1 MAGNIKGIT
10 IEFQGDTSRLDKALR
25 QVDSN
30 TRKIDKEL
38 KNVNKAL
45 KFNPTS
51 VDLWRQKQQLLSQK
65 INETRTRLDVLKQA
79 QKKMDAEGVD
89 KNSEEYRKL
98 QREIIETESKLK
110 NFQAQQ
116 RKIGN
121 VNLRAAS
128 EQFKQYG
135 EKLTAAGQA
144 MRGLSMAAAAVTA
157 AIGGLTV
164 KSAKW
169 ADDVV
174 TSSKV
179 YSMSTKELQKYQAAS
194 ELVDVSADAIAST
207 HRKLERNMLNAQ
219 LGSKKQALAFKEL
232 GIEYQ
237 NADGSLREGDA
248 VWQDTITA
256 LSKMTNETERD
267 AYAMALMGRSAT
279 ELNPLIEDGAEGY
292 KLLTDAMNKYD
303 LEFVDQET
311 LERANDFNDLL
322 DVMKSIGLI
331 ALQNVGTQLAAH
343 LAPALEKVV
352 DLVGRFAN
360 WLGNLNP
367 KVLTVVGAIA
377 GLVAVLS
384 PVLIGLGKVS
394 FAISSILGLMAKFGG
409 VIGAIEGGFLTVLGP
424 IALIVAA
431 IVGLVAAFKHLWD
444 TNAEFRANMATIWT
458 FLKLTIVK
466 FVDEVSKKFGEL
478 VALFTGGS
486 GSIKAAWTAFCNYLA
501 PMFEGAF
508 SAIATVVQTVLDA
521 ILGILDVFIA
531 VFKGDWS
538 GAWAAI
544 KGLFSTVWT
553 GIFAFLRTIWT
564 MIVNL
569 VKMQLT
575 VMLTVFKTIFNSL
588 KSLVST
594 VWTAIKTRISQAIDG
609 AKTKVSTA
617 VTGIKTAVST
627 TFNNLKATVSS
638 IWNGIKNAI
647 TSPIK
652 TAVSTVRGLI
662 DRLKNIFPIK
672 VGNIFS
678 RIKLPHFSLKWS
690 SKDFGPLGTI
700 KYPTGMSVSW
710 YKKAMNNPYMF
721 SSPTLFG
728 AGEAGDEI
736 LYGRNS
742 LMRDISSAVS
752 SANAGGGDEITINV
766 YASQGMDVRELAAEV
781 ERRLIESQKRRKLAW
796 Q

>member
-1 MAGNIKGIT
+1 MAGNIKGIV

-25 QVDSN
+25 QVDNN

-51 VDLWRQKQQLLSQK
+51 VELWRQKQQLLSQK
-65 INETRTRLDVLKQA
+65 INETKSRLDVLKQA
-79 QKKMDAEGVD
+79 QKKLDAEGVD

-128 EQFKQYG
+128 EQFKEYG
-135 EKLTAAGQA
+135 EKLTAAGEA
-144 MRGLSMAAAAVTA
+144 MRGVSMVAAGVVASLG
-157 AIGGLTV
+157 AISYKAGQ
-164 KSAKW
+164 S
-169 ADDVV
+169 ADDLN
-174 TSSKV
+174 TLSKV
-179 YSMSTKELQKYQAAS
+179 TGIGTGELQKYSYAAD
-194 ELVDVSADAIAST
+194 LVDVSVDTIAKSNKRLTKSAYSAANGSKSQAEAFEKLGVSVTDSEGNLRDSEAIFDDVIAS
-207 HRKLERNMLNAQ
+207 
-219 LGSKKQALAFKEL
+219 LG
-232 GIEYQ
+232 
-237 NADGSLREGDA
+237 
-248 VWQDTITA
+248 T
-256 LSKMTNETERD
+256 MTNETERD
-267 AYAMALMGRSAT
+267 ALAQQLMGKSAA
-279 ELNPLIEDGAEGY
+279 ELNPLIADGGETYKMVAETL
-292 KLLTDAMNKYD
+292 KKYD
-303 LEFVDQET
+303 LDYVDQET
-311 LERANDFNDLL
+311 LDKANEFNDQLDIMKLL
-322 DVMKSIGLI
+322 GKV
-331 ALQNVGTQLAAH
+331 ALAQVGSQLAGQ

-352 DLVGRFAN
+352 DLFGRFAN

-367 KVLTVVGAIA
+367 KVLTIVGAIA
-377 GLVAVLS
+377 GVLAVTAPL
-384 PVLIGLGKVS
+384 LIGLGKMS
-394 FAISSILGLMAKFGG
+394 FAISSILSLMAKVSGAFGLFEAG
-409 VIGAIEGGFLTVLGP
+409 IGAVLGP
-424 IALIVAA
+424 AAA
-431 IVGLVAAFKHLWD
+431 IVAVIGVLVAAFKHLWD
-444 TNAEFRANMATIWT
+444 TNEEFRAKMTAIWNVLKQTVVT
-458 FLKLTIVK
+458 FI
-466 FVDEVSKKFGEL
+466 DQISKKFGEL

-508 SAIATVVQTVLDA
+508 SAIVIVVRTVLNT
-521 ILGILDVFIA
+521 ILGVLDVFIA
-531 VFKGDWS
+531 VFKGDW
-538 GAWAAI
+538 GAAWTAI
-544 KGLFSTVWT
+544 KGVFSTVWT
-553 GIFAFLRTIWT
+553 GIFALLRNIWS

-569 VKMQLT
+569 VKLQLK
-575 VMLTVFKTIFNSL
+575 VILTVFKTIFNSL
-588 KSLVST
+588 KALVST
-594 VWTAIKTRISQAIDG
+594 VWTAIRTKISQAIDG
-609 AKTKVSTA
+609 ARAKVVSA
-617 VTGIKTAVST
+617 VTSIRTSATSA
-627 TFNNLKATVSS
+627 FNSLKSTVSS

-647 TSPIK
+647 TSPIR

-662 DRLKNIFPIK
+662 SKLKNIFPIK

-678 RIKLPHFSLKWS
+678 GLKLPHFSLKYS
-690 SKDFGPLGTI
+690 SKDFGKLGSI
-700 KYPTGMSVSW
+700 RYPTEFDVSW
-710 YKKAMNNPYMF
+710 YKKAMENPYMF
-721 SSPTLFG
+721 SSPTFFG